1 MEKVTIMAKRGFELS
16 RSAVEKRSA
25 FLVGLLSLMLCSISS
40 ANITNVTAW
49 GDSAFAYTNW
59 SWSGNA
65 GAVSMIT
72 TGNQLSATGLLT
84 IKVLATDASDPT
96 LKIDNSID
104 NNTGFAWTQFKVNIT
119 MAVSFTL
126 TNVAVT
132 VPGDWTVFSFDQTA
146 NFTGSNYVATVV
158 YDAGTP
164 IAPLGSIDFG
174 YWVQFSGSPS
184 YIITQEL
191 IPVPEPGTLSLVAVS
206 GILLGGFAL
215 GRRRRRA

>member
-1 MEKVTIMAKRGFELS
+1 MMARRGGELRGS
-16 RSAVEKRSA
+16 VVEKRSA

-40 ANITNVTAW
+40 ANITNINAW

-59 SWSGNA
+59 NWSGNA
-65 GAVSMIT
+65 SAVPMNS
-72 TGNQLSATGLLT
+72 GGDLSGPGKLT
-84 IKVLATDASDPT
+84 IKVLATDALDPT

-104 NNTGFAWTQFKVNIT
+104 NNTGFAWSQFKVNIT

-126 TNVAVT
+126 TNVAVN

-146 NFTGSNYVATVV
+146 NFTGSNYLATVV
-158 YDAGTP
+158 YNAGTP

-191 IPVPEPGTLSLVAVS
+191 IPVPEPGTLSLVAVG
-206 GILLGGFAL
+206 GILLGGFAF

>member
-1 MEKVTIMAKRGFELS
+1 MEKVTIMARRGGELR
-16 RSAVEKRSA
+16 RSVMEKRSA

-49 GDSAFAYTNW
+49 GDGAFAYTNW

-65 GAVSMIT
+65 SEVPMSIH
-72 TGNQLSATGLLT
+72 GNQLSAPGHLT
-84 IKVLATDASDPT
+84 INVLATDALDPT
-96 LKIDNSID
+96 LKISNSID
-104 NNTGFAWTQFKVNIT
+104 NDTGFAWTQFKVNIT

-132 VPGDWTVFSFDQTA
+132 APGDWTVFSFDQTA
-146 NFTGSNYVATVV
+146 NFTGSNYLATVV

>member
-1 MEKVTIMAKRGFELS
+1 MQ
-16 RSAVEKRSA
+16 
-25 FLVGLLSLMLCSISS
+25 
-40 ANITNVTAW
+40 
-49 GDSAFAYTNW
+49 
-59 SWSGNA
+59 SG
-65 GAVSMIT
+65 
-72 TGNQLSATGLLT
+72 GNQLSAGNLM
-84 IKVLATDASDPT
+84 IKVLTTDSSDPT

-104 NNTGFAWTQFKVNIT
+104 NQTGFSWTQFKVNIS

-126 TNVAVT
+126 TNVAVNL
-132 VPGDWTVFSFDQTA
+132 PADWTVFSFDQTA
-146 NFTGSNYVATVV
+146 NFTGSNYLATVV

-206 GILLGGFAL
+206 GILLGGFAF